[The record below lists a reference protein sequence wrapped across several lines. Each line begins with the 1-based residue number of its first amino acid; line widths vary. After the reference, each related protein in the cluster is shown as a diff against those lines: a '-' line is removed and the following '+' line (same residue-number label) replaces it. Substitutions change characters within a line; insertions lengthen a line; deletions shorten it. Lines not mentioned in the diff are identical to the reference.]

1 MSLVWLGHALL
12 SQCFAS
18 QNSPTRVFLFPFF
31 SHSIFLPT
39 RGEGTAAL
47 NFVRREKKR
56 EINLYAQTLQCAGRK
71 LPQLTFAGT
80 YLYFKEKNPSGNARV
95 ARKTI
100 IFLARP
106 PLRGIDNSGGS
117 SLAKNFLFGTDRQK
131 QKRFFELLLKCCSFH
146 MGVGARPP
154 IWSFRKMRY
163 RERAFLRCLLIS
175 LIFSISISKGSF
187 SLPVSDSRSR

>member
-18 QNSPTRVFLFPFF
+18 QKSPTRVFLFPFF

-80 YLYFKEKNPSGNARV
+80 YLYFEEKNLPGMPGSRE
-95 ARKTI
+95 KQLFFWPT
-100 IFLARP
+100 P
-106 PLRGIDNSGGS
+106 PLRGKDDSRGSS
-117 SLAKNFLFGTDRQK
+117 SLAKNFRFWDRQK
-131 QKRFFELLLKCCSFH
+131 QKRFFELLLKCCSLK
-146 MGVGARPP
+146 VCARAS
-154 IWSFRKMRY
+154 IWSFRKM
-163 RERAFLRCLLIS
+163 L
-175 LIFSISISKGSF
+175 
-187 SLPVSDSRSR
+187 